1 MDKDTGEIIE
11 TLNLILA
18 KMATKEDIE
27 ALRTETQAGRTE
39 LRAEMIEGFS
49 ALRAE
54 MREGFADLR
63 SEMKDIR
70 ARLDALESAVKNI
83 AGFAKEIDHLIE
95 RVGAIEQHLGLRA
108 NIAA

>member
-1 MDKDTGEIIE
+1 MDKNTAEIIE

-18 KMATKEDIE
+18 KVATKEDVE
-27 ALRTETQAGRTE
+27 ALRAENQAGRIE
-39 LRAEMIEGFS
+39 LRAEMLEGFS

-54 MREGFADLR
+54 MREGFADIR
-63 SEMKDIR
+63 SEMKDVR

-83 AGFAKEIDHLIE
+83 TGYAKEIDHLIE
-95 RVGAIEQHLGLRA
+95 RVSAIEKHLGLRA